1 MSVENVF
8 LLPAI
13 FFFRVPDQG
22 FLACIIHHACK
33 PPKIEK
39 PEEKYN
45 WKEKENVHFYI
56 WKTKSIPPQKQAPE
70 GFLENWFP
78 WSLFVQKGKEEMTK
92 EERKKRVQEAWKKLK
107 TTSRDSKEFKEVLT
121 TWNKLD
127 TEYLKLYNEEY

>member
-1 MSVENVF
+1 MHTSTF
-8 LLPAI
+8 
-13 FFFRVPDQG
+13 
-22 FLACIIHHACK
+22 
-33 PPKIEK
+33 EK
-39 PEEKYN
+39 LRA
-45 WKEKENVHFYI
+45 
-56 WKTKSIPPQKQAPE
+56 PPQKQAPE